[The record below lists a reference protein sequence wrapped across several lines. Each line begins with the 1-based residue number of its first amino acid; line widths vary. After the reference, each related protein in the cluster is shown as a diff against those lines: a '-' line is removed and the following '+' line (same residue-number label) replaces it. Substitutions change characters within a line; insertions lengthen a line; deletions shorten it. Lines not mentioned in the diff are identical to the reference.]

1 MKQFL
6 LGETSPKNKGEERLK
21 TNTELAERRNI
32 GFAGTIVTTGR
43 GKGVVYAIGKDTEF
57 GKVAE
62 NVLMS
67 DETKSPLTIKIEKFS
82 KQISIVFLFFQ

>member
-32 GFAGTIVTTGR
+32 GNYF
-43 GKGVVYAIGKDTEF
+43 Y
-57 GKVAE
+57 
-62 NVLMS
+62 
-67 DETKSPLTIKIEKFS
+67 EKLS
-82 KQISIVFLFFQ
+82 KCNWDLNKLLEIAYFKERIL